1 METIPPIPEAEVP
14 PPQTT
19 LWSRLFNIF
28 AAPGDVFEEIKNC
41 KPAVANWLAPAL
53 VLMVAGMI
61 SSVVIFSQPNV
72 AQQIH
77 EQQQKAFDKQISAG
91 KMTQAQADQAAQMAE
106 KFSGPSML
114 MIFGCVG
121 AAATSFATPFWAA
134 LLLWLIARFYLKSPV
149 GYMKVLEVAGLAL
162 MITVLAVVVKTLLI
176 ILTGNL
182 YAALSPAMLVKHFDQ
197 QNPVH
202 QILLMLDVMTF
213 WLLAVRSI
221 GLAKL
226 TGASFGRAAVP
237 VFVVWLVITG
247 VIIGFSMAMQA
258 IFSK

>member
-1 METIPPIPEAEVP
+1 METVPPIPEAEP
-14 PPQTT
+14 QPPQTSI
-19 LWSRLFNIF
+19 WSRLVNIF
-28 AAPGDVFEEIKNC
+28 AAPGEVFEEIKNI
-41 KPAVANWLAPAL
+41 KPTVVNWLAPAL
-53 VLMVAGMI
+53 ILMVAGMI

-114 MIFGCVG
+114 KIYGCVT
-121 AAATSFATPFWAA
+121 AVITSFVIPFWSA
-134 LLLWLIARFYLKSPV
+134 LLLWLIARYYLKVPI
-149 GYMKVLEVAGLAL
+149 GYMKVLEVAGLSL

-197 QNPVH
+197 QNSVH
-202 QILLMLDVMTF
+202 QILLVLDVMTF

-237 VFVVWLVITG
+237 VFGVWLVITG
-247 VIIGFSMAMQA
+247 LMIGFSMAMQA